1 MAKRDTYCEV
11 NFLRKFSG
19 KFSQS
24 SPFDDEQVLK
34 NQCWIGLFKFLS
46 NKAILMIDDRTQFNV
61 ASQEN
66 QLCQKIKKLW
76 ANGKLQIN
84 ERKIDLDD
92 IPDDMLRSSVFLC
105 DDNPFVI
112 QKAQKL
118 GILLITP
125 ATYVQFACLYKDN
138 GIAFHTNDI
147 ADWSI
152 LREKGK
158 HNFNAMV
165 ISDLYI
171 LKERNI
177 NLYAIFDALLPTNL
191 ETKMHISIFTQDTPT
206 FQQDYE
212 EIKAQI
218 KTLRP
223 KLNYNLTLHKG
234 MATNFHDR
242 GIITNYMRIKCGA
255 GFDLLKITRS
265 GDQVARIT
273 TDVDIDYPYFK
284 ESDVAEGSYENIL
297 MDARNMYKN
306 NICIGSKIHRL
317 LE

>member
-11 NFLRKFSG
+11 NFLKKFSE
-19 KFSQS
+19 KLSQS

-34 NQCWIGLFKFLS
+34 YQCWSGLLKYLR
-46 NKAILMIDDRTQFNV
+46 NKAILLIDDRALFNT

-66 QLCQKIKKLW
+66 QLCNKIKKLW
-76 ANGKLQIN
+76 ANGSLHIS
-84 ERKIDLDD
+84 ERKFDLDA
-92 IPDDMLRSSVFLC
+92 IPEEALRSSVFLS
-105 DDNPFVI
+105 DDKPFVT
-112 QKAQKL
+112 QKAEKL

-125 ATYVQFACLYKDN
+125 ATYAQFACLYKDN

-152 LREKGK
+152 LKQKGK

-165 ISDLYI
+165 ISDLYV

-177 NLYAIFDALLPTNL
+177 NLYAILDAILPATL
-191 ETKMHISIFTQDTPT
+191 EIEMHISIFTQDTPT
-206 FQQDYE
+206 FVQDCE
-212 EIKAQI
+212 EIKEKI
-218 KTLRP
+218 KALRP
-223 KLNYNLTLHKG
+223 NLNFNLTLHKG
-234 MATNFHDR
+234 VATDFHDR

-273 TDVDIDYPYFK
+273 TDVDIDYPYFI
-284 ESDVAEGSYENIL
+284 ESDVTEGSYENIL
-297 MDARNMYKN
+297 QDARKMYNN
-306 NICIGSKIHRL
+306 NICIGIKKHRL
-317 LE
+317 LK